1 MKDLIKKVI
10 KAPMFLVFSIMVIL
24 STMSACILS
33 INAAKPNSE
42 TNQYTVTFPTYTDAI
57 EELEYSIGTL
67 GTTSSSKK
75 PEWRWD
81 DWKSVDGELSA
92 KVTNQ
97 NKIKFLVK
105 FKEGYSDFLVNNVKI
120 NSDAQGENNT
130 SSLVICE
137 KNEDGEIITR
147 DPYDDEK
154 INEKTFYSSKEI
166 TINQDQT
173 LSFEDIILNNYS
185 LTLNVPVSEEVF
197 DVYCDMDNDKTS
209 QGKSTKITP
218 QHKEG
223 NYVYTL
229 NNVPYGTVA
238 NFEMRLKDKYSKLAD
253 KNFDIFPKESNTHFL
268 KVDNSSRRFAWE
280 AKENAEI
287 DFDIADEVEVTS
299 NKYDI
304 KNTTGKTLYYKDS
317 NSGEDKSLQQGESV
331 NIDHGTTCSFYTQDG
346 DTLVYDGN
354 KGMNKKEK
362 DEKVEYYVPN
372 ITSNH
377 NINIKREAANS
388 TYRITFKENE
398 GINFINNSNNKKIT
412 EGEGEGDNIGATVNS
427 GEQFQFKLGK
437 IDGYS
442 KYFEKVKLS
451 YKKAGSTDESGTPL
465 EKDENGVYTLTD
477 VKENITVFATTAPEK
492 DQFTVKIAKTAL
504 ELVDMQIKIGEN
516 NIERDEKNELYYVY
530 YVDYNSNFNIIFTT
544 IGGGEYTLEKMAL
557 YNKGREIYKGSTTP
571 NGKEK
576 TWTISNQKDNMVL
589 TIGGISRRPVNFTFN
604 NNYGDAQIVYAP
616 SAQQNTQVDLTDP
629 AGSYYIKDGAANY
642 IQKGTTSKFSVP
654 YGSDVFLKFKSSLI
668 DKFEIHR
675 TNVGSSTEDILE
687 NDSNGFCIINNVK
700 IDGNLTE
707 NAIFNK
713 EYTITVRTA
722 CNNISVS
729 ANGKDYYKM
738 STNRDSTFKAK
749 HGTPFRFYYGVT
761 EPIEDEYESWDIV
774 ADETLYEKSLNKS
787 SYKYNGKD
795 FCYVELYDNPEYNPC
810 GNIVTSD
817 MFLWLHNRR
826 LENAEEDKLGDEE
839 FNGKD
844 DKRQLVSARNITS
857 YYELIQGDDEDE
869 DYEVNFDEYATD
881 MDKRIG
887 IKTKVGKE
895 YSMRYHVVDNDG
907 LWSNKWKNNKD
918 TYINCDNDK
927 NISGCDY
934 LNRYEAPSQLN
945 IKLKY
950 GKKCTADNF
959 LGYQFNVVP
968 RRKIKQ
974 EDIFGLRKQFFPNS
988 KTKYNDPYIN
998 TKANKGTLPTDSL
1011 RGMIQVHYV
1020 MKTLSI
1026 GKALNWGSNWSIFNS
1041 RKREYDDGKNVAFY
1055 SMLLRADN
1063 LNYVAKNR
1071 DVTSET
1077 AQFACYSER
1086 NTPTGYP
1093 YKFLNVLSQNDIK
1106 SSNETYNPP
1115 YRWKDDKLWLLGKNE
1130 TAKDEISSGNT
1141 KVNIRTNTLLVYDS
1155 NHEDRYEDDVI
1166 PEPNYDDGLSRD
1178 VRKFVKNFNY
1188 DGFSLGSGDWVD
1200 YNNTCPAYSKNYDYE
1215 FDLRC
1220 INAFDKI
1227 EIKPIFDVDNI
1238 TSVDNLSV
1246 TFPIESTGIK
1256 FYECES
1262 DYTQG
1267 KRISERISEA
1277 PETKDPQGIWYHEKN
1292 KEAWSCRF
1300 IVRPDEGYNFIPGSL
1315 KVTPEGYSILSYQER
1330 SDSNGKYYIYTIK
1343 NFQKEQNVVTVPQIE
1358 KYRFTVRF
1366 NDGYTDFYDSQTGDQ
1381 FLKKELDMNSNFTF
1395 KTRPQVGY
1403 QSDED
1408 LIINTGNDTF
1418 RLIAGSSSNSVT
1430 LPGGTK
1436 ITRKTDISSTNE
1448 NLYEIE
1454 SIKENFSIFSTRNRS
1469 YIPVTLTYDSS
1480 VYYKDTGG
1488 KYMKMISENGEKK
1501 VSYVDTPEGI
1511 SNENIELTVDYGSNF
1526 YFTIEERE
1534 GFDPLSTIVTANN
1547 IKLDYENGK
1556 YAVKNITSETTI
1568 KIDNASKITYKA
1580 YFTDHEGLTFKS
1592 VDGKDLIGE
1601 NIVSYGSNLIFKV
1614 NISEAYSNSENYKIM
1629 VEYSTEGEPAKEI
1642 PKEKNAEGNDTDRYI
1657 LENIQENVRI
1667 YVEGLE
1673 HNTYKMKLYNSEGI
1687 LYYDKYGQEKYVS
1700 NGEFIERTVY
1710 HGEDFSFKIFAEEGY
1725 DISEIKVYSKQE
1737 KSGLRK
1743 QLLPS
1748 NGVYT
1753 IEKASDNCTITVEN
1767 TKKSVYNI
1775 EIRTTSGARCL
1786 DGNGNVLDSNLTVNH
1801 GDSFEFTIALDKAY
1815 DHSTPIVTLKGSIN
1829 TISPVDGKYVI
1840 SNITENK
1847 IIEITGVK
1855 KNTYKAT
1862 FKEAEG
1868 VIYKNGKNKPFTG
1881 SLDAED
1887 GETLNFKITL
1897 MDAYDKSSPIVLLN
1911 NSKPIAESAGVY
1923 SVNDVDSDLEIS
1935 VENVY
1940 KNPEEVTM
1948 EDVNNVPDKVSTEL
1962 DISRVVTATR
1972 TYMNLSDEEKAEVTN
1987 LADLKRAQQEA
1998 GVINHKSGDISV
2010 TGLDWNIKV
2019 IVDKLTGDQE
2029 KVNYMNGKVDR
2040 REVLYL
2046 YDIYLI
2052 DLLTDE
2058 VYEIPYGNKVTV
2070 TMPAPDLSGYKNEV
2084 VVHEK
2089 SNGNIEYIDMNITD
2103 GTARFD
2109 ATSFSLFG
2117 IAAKKIPN
2125 YSDPSGTKIHVSDLV
2140 DNEEELQALLGEG
2153 VSSQLG
2159 DLTENKNDIDVLG
2172 GEDGILSKGKSGL
2185 AALYEW
2191 ILNHELLSVI
2201 IILIIGSLLIV
2212 FILLRAQKENS
2223 NKN

>member
-130 SSLVICE
+130 SSLVVCE

-173 LSFEDIILNNYS
+173 LSFGDIILNNYS

-209 QGKSTKITP
+209 QEKSTKITP
-218 QHKEG
+218 EHKEG

-268 KVDNSSRRFAWE
+268 KVDNSSLRFAWE

-331 NIDHGTTCSFYTQDG
+331 NIEYGTTCSFYTQDG

-354 KGMNKKEK
+354 KGMNKNEE
-362 DEKVEYYVPN
+362 DEKVEYSVPN
-372 ITSNH
+372 ITSNYA
-377 NINIKREAANS
+377 INIKREAANS
-388 TYRITFKENE
+388 TYTITFEENE
-398 GINFINNSNNKKIT
+398 GINFINNSNNQQIT
-412 EGEGEGDNIGATVNS
+412 EGDNGGATVNS
-427 GEQFQFKLGK
+427 GEPFQFKLQEVT
-437 IDGYS
+437 GYS
-442 KYFEKVKLS
+442 QYFEKVELFYKTTGAADGSVTKL
-451 YKKAGSTDESGTPL
+451 D
-465 EKDENGVYTLTD
+465 KDENGVYTLTG
-477 VKENITVFATTAPEK
+477 VEENITVFATTAPTK
-492 DQFTVKIAKTAL
+492 DQFTVKIAKNAL
-504 ELVDMQIKIGEN
+504 DLVTMELKNFHTDTTIAKDDKTTDELYDVY
-516 NIERDEKNELYYVY
+516 NIEYGTTLV
-530 YVDYNSNFNIIFTT
+530 IIFKTPKDSK
-544 IGGGEYTLEKMAL
+544 YTLEDMEL
-557 YNKGREIYKGSTTP
+557 YNKGERLTTGLSHDG
-571 NGKEK
+571 GKTK
-576 TWTISNQKDNMVL
+576 AWSISNCTSNVTLTIS
-589 TIGGISRRPVNFTFN
+589 GISRIPVNFTFD
-604 NNYGDAQIVYAP
+604 NNYGDTQIVYAP
-616 SAQQNTQVDLTDP
+616 SGQQNTQVDTKNP
-629 AGSYYIKDGAANY
+629 SGSYYVKDGTANY
-642 IQKGTTSKFSVP
+642 IQNGTASKFSVP
-654 YGSDVFLKFKSSLI
+654 YGSNVFLKFNSSLI
-668 DKFEIHR
+668 ETFEICK
-675 TNVGSSTEDILE
+675 TNVGSTIEDILK
-687 NDSNGFCIINNVK
+687 DDGNGFFVINNA
-700 IDGNLTE
+700 IMDGNLKET
-707 NAIFNK
+707 AILNK

-722 CNNISVS
+722 CENLRVSFDGEKFDDIKPNISCE
-729 ANGKDYYKM
+729 YKV
-738 STNRDSTFKAK
+738 K
-749 HGTPFRFYYGVT
+749 HCTPFKLYYT
-761 EPIEDEYESWDIV
+761 SSDLF
-774 ADETLYEKSLNKS
+774 AKETLYEKGIEVGFDSDVGS
-787 SYKYNGKD
+787 SYIALSDKTNG
-795 FCYVELYDNPEYNPC
+795 
-810 GNIVTSD
+810 GIVTSD
-817 MFLWLHNRR
+817 LFFWFYYTDPTGTIGNLNQ
-826 LENAEEDKLGDEE
+826 NFGKGD
-839 FNGKD
+839 D
-844 DKRQLVSARNITS
+844 RQLVSARNITS
-857 YYELIQGDDEDE
+857 NYELIQGEEDDE
-869 DYEVNFDEYATD
+869 DYEVNFDDYATD
-881 MDKRIG
+881 MDAELG

-895 YSMRYHVVDNDG
+895 YKMRYRVVNDEG
-907 LWSNKWKNNKD
+907 FRNGPWTNND
-918 TYINCDNDK
+918 DSYINCGNAE
-927 NISGCDY
+927 NLGGCDFKY
-934 LNRYEAPSQLN
+934 RYKAPSNLN

-950 GKKCTADNF
+950 GKNCTADNF
-959 LGYQFNVVP
+959 LGYQFNV
-968 RRKIKQ
+968 IKHGGKY

-988 KTKYNDPYIN
+988 DYNDPYIN
-998 TKANKGTLPTDSL
+998 TKADKGTLPTDYL
-1011 RGMIQVHYV
+1011 RGFMQIHWIEN
-1020 MKTLSI
+1020 TISI
-1026 GKALNWGSNWSIFNS
+1026 GKALGGYKTNWSIFNS
-1041 RKREYDDGKNVAFY
+1041 RWFHYTDNGTDMTFY
-1055 SMLLRADN
+1055 SLILRADN
-1063 LNYVAKNR
+1063 LNYVAKDR
-1071 DVTSET
+1071 DVSD
-1077 AQFACYSER
+1077 APPQRWAFH
-1086 NTPTGYP
+1086 YP
-1093 YKFLNVLSQNDIK
+1093 KEDNYYKYIVVRDKEKMLKEHPVEEGTWKFGSIPKYLWEPKSQNLKI
-1106 SSNETYNPP
+1106 
-1115 YRWKDDKLWLLGKNE
+1115 LGKNS
-1130 TAKDEISSGNT
+1130 TAPEEISSGNT
-1141 KVNIRTNTLLVYDS
+1141 KINIRANTCIVRD
-1155 NHEDRYEDDVI
+1155 NHNER
-1166 PEPNYDDGLSRD
+1166 YDDDILLEQDYDNGLSRN
-1178 VRKFVKNFNY
+1178 VRRYEKDY
-1188 DGFSLGSGDWVD
+1188 GYIGSSYG
-1200 YNNTCPAYSKNYDYE
+1200 NNSTTPQFDSTDMAYSKNANTF
-1215 FDLRC
+1215 FDIRS
-1220 INAFDKI
+1220 INAYDKI
-1227 EIKPIFDVDNI
+1227 QIKPIFDIDGASSIKNP
-1238 TSVDNLSV
+1238 SV
-1246 TFPIESTGIK
+1246 TLPTESTGIK
-1256 FYECES
+1256 FYLCNE
-1262 DYTQG
+1262 DNTQG
-1267 KRISERISEA
+1267 NRIFDRTFTA
-1277 PETKDPQGIWYHEKN
+1277 PDTGNGTDMWYHEKKKDGTY
-1292 KEAWSCRF
+1292 KEAWCCRF

-1315 KVTPEGYSILSYQER
+1315 KVTPEGYSIISYQER

-1343 NFQKEQNVVTVPQIE
+1343 GFQKEQNLVTVPQVE
-1358 KYRFTVRF
+1358 KYKFTVTF
-1366 NDGYTDFYDSQTGDQ
+1366 NDGYTNFYDSQTGEQ

-1395 KTRPQVGY
+1395 KTRPQAGY
-1403 QSDED
+1403 QADEE
-1408 LIINTGNDTF
+1408 LIINTNNDTF
-1418 RLIAGSSSNSVT
+1418 RITSDSSNQGVT

-1436 ITRKTDISSTNE
+1436 ITRKTDISSTSE
-1448 NLYEIE
+1448 NSYEIKG
-1454 SIKENFSIFSTRNRS
+1454 IQENFSIFSTRNRS

-1614 NISEAYSNSENYKIM
+1614 NISEAYSNSENYKVM
-1629 VEYSTEGEPAKEI
+1629 VEYSTEGKNPKEI
-1642 PKEKNAEGNDTDRYI
+1642 PKEKNADGNYTDRYI

-1743 QLLPS
+1743 QLFPS

-1862 FKEAEG
+1862 FKETEG

-2125 YSDPSGTKIHVSDLV
+2125 YSDPSGTKIYVSDLV